1 MGLWPHPLI
10 LRPHP
15 LILYLCVPSSYAE
28 SMTPIDKRLAEA
40 RQNLDRV
47 EPAELPEMLNAGA
60 ILVDIRPESFRREE
74 GVHPEAIVIER
85 NVLEWRL
92 DPNSEARIVD
102 IESDTPIIIMCN
114 EGYASSLAAV
124 DLQKMGFA
132 AATDLIGGYRAW
144 KSAQA

>member
-1 MGLWPHPLI
+1 M
-10 LRPHP
+10 
-15 LILYLCVPSSYAE
+15 SSLN
-28 SMTPIDKRLAEA
+28 MTPIDRRLAEA

-60 ILVDIRPESFRREE
+60 ILVDIRPESFRQEE
-74 GVHPEAIVIER
+74 GVHPQAMIIER

-102 IESDTPIIIMCN
+102 IEPDTPVIIMCN
-114 EGYASSLAAV
+114 EGYASSLAAA
-124 DLQKMGFA
+124 DLAKMGFS

-144 KSAQA
+144 RADQT